1 MTVDKER
8 VRALVID
15 ALRSV
20 MGHRTDAQQLALG
33 DEESVYG
40 VAGVLDSLEL
50 VNLVI
55 ELEQRLEDEFS
66 AVVTLADDR
75 AVSQKQS
82 PFRSVPS
89 LVDLLVSRLDEV
101 AGGR

>member
-1 MTVDKER
+1 MVDKEK
-8 VRALVID
+8 VRALVLD
-15 ALRSV
+15 ALESV
-20 MGHRTDAQQLALG
+20 LGHRPGAQQLAPG
-33 DEESVYG
+33 DETPVYG
-40 VAGVLDSLEL
+40 AAGMLDSLEL

-66 AVVTLADDR
+66 AVVTLADER

-101 AGGR
+101 ARAR